1 MMLGR
6 EGGGGVG
13 RKVNPYVCVCYQ
25 VIRHATMCVYIHVC
39 RRSTGC
45 AAVSVQQHVKCH
57 SLD

>member
-6 EGGGGVG
+6 GGGGG
-13 RKVNPYVCVCYQ
+13 GERKVNPYVCVCYQ
-25 VIRHATMCVYIHVC
+25 VISIATMCVNMHVC